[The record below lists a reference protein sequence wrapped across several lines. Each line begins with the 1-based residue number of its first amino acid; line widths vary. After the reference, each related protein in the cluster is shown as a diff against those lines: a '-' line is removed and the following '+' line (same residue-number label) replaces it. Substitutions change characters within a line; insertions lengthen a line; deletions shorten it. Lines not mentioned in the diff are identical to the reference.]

1 PRLDTIVIGGAPVL
15 RPLLARVVERFPAA
29 RIRAVYG
36 MTEIL
41 PVAIADGVEKL
52 AAPASDGDPVGRLVP
67 SVHARVVDGE
77 LVLNGPG
84 LARGYLADLPRHPLA
99 ELRTGDLA
107 RIDDGRLTLLGRR
120 KDMFIR
126 GTQNVYPGLYEPLI
140 AGLPGV
146 AEAAMIGVPD
156 TIGDDRIVVVLVPAE
171 NPPSALTAAHP
182 LIAAV
187 RRALPGLIDA
197 GVLPD
202 AVVAAPRLPRSGRGS
217 KLDRVALMAS
227 IVPLL
232 HSMLGGPAE

>member
-1 PRLDTIVIGGAPVL
+1 
-15 RPLLARVVERFPAA
+15 
-29 RIRAVYG
+29 

-41 PVAIADGVEKL
+41 PVAIADGAEKL
-52 AAPASDGDPVGRLVP
+52 ASPASDGDPVGRLVP
-67 SVHARVVDGE
+67 SVTARVVDGE
-77 LVLNGPG
+77 LVLSGPG
-84 LARGYLADLPRHPLA
+84 LARGYLAELPQHPLA
-99 ELRTGDLA
+99 ELHTGDLA

-156 TIGDDRIVVVLVPAE
+156 AIGDDRIVVVVVPSTDPPAE
-171 NPPSALTAAHP
+171 PTVAHP
-182 LIAAV
+182 LVAAV
-187 RRALPGLIDA
+187 LRALPGLIDA

-217 KLDRVALMAS
+217 KLDRGALTAS
-227 IVPLL
+227 IAPLL
-232 HSMLGGPAE
+232 QATLGAPPGPPE